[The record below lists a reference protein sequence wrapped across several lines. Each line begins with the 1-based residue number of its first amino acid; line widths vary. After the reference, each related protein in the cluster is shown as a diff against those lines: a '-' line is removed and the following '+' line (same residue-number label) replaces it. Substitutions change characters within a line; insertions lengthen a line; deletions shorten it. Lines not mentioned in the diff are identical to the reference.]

1 MDLQDRHVVVTGA
14 AGGIGSALARRF
26 HAAGA
31 RVVLADQRSPDSVAA
46 ELPGS
51 IALAVDLSTEA
62 GNIELIDTAE
72 REFGI
77 VDLFLQTL
85 VLRLEP
91 TQWTTKRSGTFPLRS
106 TRMHT
111 GGQLAD
117 CCQPG
122 STGEKAIS
130 ARRRRLQASSPRS
143 GRRRIPSPNTLLSH
157 SQSGCQL
164 PTASVASR

>member
-77 VDLFLQTL
+77 VDLFFANAGVALGTDPMDDEEIWDL
-85 VLRLEP
+85 SFAINTHAHRWAARRLLP
-91 TQWTTKRSGTFPLRS
+91 AWLDR
-106 TRMHT
+106 
-111 GGQLAD
+111 
-117 CCQPG
+117 
-122 STGEKAIS
+122 EKAIS